1 MLVAK
6 NRADLAKILESG
18 TFSGSSQ
25 ALVPTMGALHTGH
38 LSLVD
43 VAKTHAERVSASIF
57 VNPKQFS
64 PSEDYDQY
72 PRAEQDDLEKLEA
85 AGVDL
90 VYTPGPADMYPNGHD
105 TQISV
110 GAVAQPLDGVS
121 RPHFFAGVATVV
133 AKLFTRMRPHAAI
146 FGEKDYQQLLVIRRM
161 AEDLDLGVKVVG
173 APIVRER
180 DGLAMS
186 SRNRYLT
193 PPERRIAG
201 ELNVVMRKI
210 CGRIAGGVAVPTA
223 LIQGMQEMD
232 SVGLHPVDYLELRSS
247 TDLQPTPERELRRDE
262 MEDARLFAAV
272 MLGNTRLIDNMAVLE
287 AAALS

>member
-6 NRADLAKILESG
+6 NRTDLAKILKSG
-18 TFSGSSQ
+18 AFSGSSQ
-25 ALVPTMGALHTGH
+25 ALVPTMGALHRGH
-38 LSLVD
+38 LSLVE

-64 PSEDYDQY
+64 PSEDYDRY
-72 PRAEQDDLEKLEA
+72 PRAEQTDLEKLEA

-90 VYTPGPADMYPNGHD
+90 VYTPDAADMYPNGHD

-110 GAVAQPLDGVS
+110 GSVAAPLDGAA
-121 RPHFFAGVATVV
+121 RPHFFRGVATVV
-133 AKLFTRMRPHAAI
+133 AKLFTRMRPHAAV

-161 AEDLDLGVKVVG
+161 VDDLDLGVKVVG
-173 APIVRER
+173 APIIREP

-186 SRNRYLT
+186 SRNRYLS

-210 CGRIAGGVAVPTA
+210 CGRISGGVAVPTA

-232 SVGLHPVDYLELRSS
+232 SLGLHPADYLELRSS
-247 TDLQPTPERELRRDE
+247 TDLQPMPERELRRDE

-272 MLGNTRLIDNMAVLE
+272 MLGDTRLIDNMAVLE
-287 AAALS
+287 AAP

>member
-6 NRADLAKILESG
+6 NRTDLAKILESG
-18 TFSGSSQ
+18 PFSRSTH
-25 ALVPTMGALHTGH
+25 ALVPTMGALHDGH
-38 LSLVD
+38 LSLVH
-43 VAKTHAERVSASIF
+43 VAKAHAERVSASIF
-57 VNPKQFS
+57 VNPRQFS
-64 PSEDYDQY
+64 PSEDFGTY
-72 PRAEQDDLEKLEA
+72 PRAEKDDLDKLEA

-90 VYTPGPADMYPNGHD
+90 VYTPGPQDMYPRGYD
-105 TQISV
+105 TQVLV
-110 GAVAQPLDGVS
+110 GSVAQPLDGAS
-121 RPHFFAGVATVV
+121 RPHFFGGVATVV
-133 AKLFTRMRPHAAI
+133 AKLFTRMRPQAAI

-186 SRNRYLT
+186 SRNRYLS

-201 ELNVVMRKI
+201 ELNVIMRKI

-232 SVGLHPVDYLELRSS
+232 SVGLHPADYLDLRSS
-247 TDLQPTPERELRRDE
+247 TDLTPMPERELRREE

-272 MLGNTRLIDNMAVLE
+272 MLGKTRLIDNMAVLE
-287 AAALS
+287 AATP

>member
-6 NRADLAKILESG
+6 NRTDLAKILESG
-18 TFSGSSQ
+18 AFSRSTHC
-25 ALVPTMGALHTGH
+25 LVPTMGALHEGH

-43 VAKTHAERVSASIF
+43 AAKTHAERVSASIF
-57 VNPKQFS
+57 VNPKQFA
-64 PSEDYDQY
+64 PSEDFGSY
-72 PRAEQDDLEKLEA
+72 PRAQREDLEKFEA

-90 VYTPGPADMYPNGHD
+90 VYTPGPEDMYPRGFD
-105 TQISV
+105 TRVSV
-110 GAVAQPLDGVS
+110 GAIAEPLDGAS
-121 RPHFFAGVATVV
+121 RPHFFGGVATVV
-133 AKLFTRMRPHAAI
+133 AKLFTRMKPQAAV

-173 APIVRER
+173 APIIREN

-186 SRNRYLT
+186 SRNRYLS

-201 ELNVVMRKI
+201 ELNGVMRKI

-247 TDLQPTPERELRRDE
+247 TDLQPMPERELRREE

-272 MLGNTRLIDNMAVLE
+272 MLGKTRLIDNMAVLE
-287 AAALS
+287 A